1 LRRLVPHRHDVRRV
15 HEDVHARRFFGPPK
29 GGAGRVIDLPGFL
42 ADLLTEHIGNIG
54 GRQLLFANRRSAA
67 IRHTDFLA
75 RWRRACDGSLMG
87 AAASGAAPD
96 ALAPICLGLRFHD
109 LRHSHK
115 NMLVELDVPEVLQD
129 DRLAH
134 RPPGMG
140 IIYAHPTPA
149 MREQMV
155 YGLERIWA
163 DRRKAQVSL
172 QIMAKNLL
180 CMTKGPGRG
189 PTIWVN

>member
-1 LRRLVPHRHDVRRV
+1 
-15 HEDVHARRFFGPPK
+15 
-29 GGAGRVIDLPGFL
+29 
-42 ADLLTEHIGNIG
+42 
-54 GRQLLFANRRSAA
+54 
-67 IRHTDFLA
+67 
-75 RWRRACDGSLMG
+75 MG
-87 AAASGAAPD
+87 AAAGGATPD

-129 DRLAH
+129 DRLGH
-134 RPPGMG
+134 RPPGMR